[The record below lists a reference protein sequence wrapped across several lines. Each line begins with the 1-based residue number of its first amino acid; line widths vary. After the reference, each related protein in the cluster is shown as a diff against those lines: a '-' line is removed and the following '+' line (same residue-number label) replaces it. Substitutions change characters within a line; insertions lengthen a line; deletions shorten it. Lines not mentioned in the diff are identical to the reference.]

1 MGAGASVAEELASP
15 RHNQSRPVAGSISA
29 TGCQYREMLDH
40 LRNRF
45 MEELEVL
52 RAKYGE
58 VDQDGLI
65 VKLLMEEF
73 SFTTVEATD
82 LQTLKTR
89 SRDKGKVYLLGETNF
104 MESPLSERVNY
115 SNLKPKALEMV
126 GDEKLNTEAREA
138 LPANTRTSKKAVEL
152 MGSTKVVTEKKALKR
167 LGSEMSDSMRVL
179 QIKTER
185 KEQKEEE
192 NRRNLLGAGE
202 AGGGGGGDKAVGADG
217 GRAADGVTP
226 LTLSPT
232 KSMAAMRVS
241 SPGSF
246 VSSPMARRATRLLTE
261 VPKFI
266 TDMGG
271 GSSKKE
277 L

>member
-1 MGAGASVAEELASP
+1 
-15 RHNQSRPVAGSISA
+15 
-29 TGCQYREMLDH
+29 
-40 LRNRF
+40 
-45 MEELEVL
+45 
-52 RAKYGE
+52 
-58 VDQDGLI
+58 
-65 VKLLMEEF
+65 
-73 SFTTVEATD
+73 
-82 LQTLKTR
+82 
-89 SRDKGKVYLLGETNF
+89 
-104 MESPLSERVNY
+104 
-115 SNLKPKALEMV
+115 MV

-192 NRRNLLGAGE
+192 NRRNLLSAGE
-202 AGGGGGGDKAVGADG
+202 AGGGGGGDKGGGADG
-217 GRAADGVTP
+217 GRAADDGVTQ

-232 KSMAAMRVS
+232 KSMASMRVS

-246 VSSPMARRATRLLTE
+246 ASSPMARRATRLLTE

>member
-1 MGAGASVAEELASP
+1 MGAGASVADELASP
-15 RHNQSRPVAGSISA
+15 RHKQSRPAGSIST

-45 MEELEVL
+45 VEELEVL

-73 SFTTVEATD
+73 SFTTVEVTD

-89 SRDKGKVYLLGETNF
+89 PRDKGKVYLLGETNF
-104 MESPLSERVNY
+104 LQSPPSERVDY

-138 LPANTRTSKKAVEL
+138 LPANTKTSKKAVEL

-167 LGSEMSDSMRVL
+167 LGSEMSESMRVL

-185 KEQKEEE
+185 KEQREEE
-192 NRRNLLGAGE
+192 NRRSMLSASE
-202 AGGGGGGDKAVGADG
+202 GGGSGGGEKGGGADG
-217 GRAADGVTP
+217 GRAADGQ

-232 KSMAAMRVS
+232 KSMATMRVS

-246 VSSPMARRATRLLTE
+246 ASSPMARRATRLLTE

>member
-1 MGAGASVAEELASP
+1 
-15 RHNQSRPVAGSISA
+15 
-29 TGCQYREMLDH
+29 
-40 LRNRF
+40 
-45 MEELEVL
+45 
-52 RAKYGE
+52 
-58 VDQDGLI
+58 
-65 VKLLMEEF
+65 
-73 SFTTVEATD
+73 
-82 LQTLKTR
+82 
-89 SRDKGKVYLLGETNF
+89 
-104 MESPLSERVNY
+104 
-115 SNLKPKALEMV
+115 MV

-167 LGSEMSDSMRVL
+167 LGSEMSDNMRVL

-202 AGGGGGGDKAVGADG
+202 AAGGGGGGGDKGVGADG
-217 GRAADGVTP
+217 GRAADGVTQ

-246 VSSPMARRATRLLTE
+246 ASSPMARRATRLLTE

-266 TDMGG
+266 ADMGG